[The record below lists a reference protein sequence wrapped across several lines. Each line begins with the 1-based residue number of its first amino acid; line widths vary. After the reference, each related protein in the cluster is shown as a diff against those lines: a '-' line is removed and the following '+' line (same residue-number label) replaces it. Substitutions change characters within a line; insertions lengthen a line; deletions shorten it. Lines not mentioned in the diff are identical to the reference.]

1 MTDRGRTVRAEHE
14 LAQSVERAVRLAA
27 RAGNRLLAGGR
38 AEIRVDDPVR
48 AAALERVLTRMGVR
62 VGPVAGSR
70 AGDGPGRP
78 DFVFVD
84 GDGTAIADTIRALA
98 GTAGAVTG
106 LPVTLI
112 PVPQDQAGSGGDAG
126 RDLTESV
133 RAALGAEW
141 RAEPLRRDILAVH
154 GPEGA
159 AALAARTG
167 LAPETDADARIA
179 WAALGMPVT
188 AALAAELAESRS
200 LAGTRVAVSLVLE
213 PKTSALALALQRA
226 GAEVAVFSA
235 VSETDPSVAGAL
247 AASGVRVFAPQAP
260 VAASEAAAVDSGH
273 AAGVLDWRPQ
283 LLVDDGSHLIR
294 LAHSERPRALSAIR
308 GASEET
314 TSGVRPLH
322 EMAAAGELRLPV
334 IAVNDART
342 KTDFDNRVGTGQSCV
357 LAVADLLDPEDGAP
371 PALERP
377 LVPIAGTSWTVVGYG
392 PVGEGVARFAAA
404 LGARVTVV
412 ERDAVRALSA
422 VHDGFEAAPLAEA
435 CATADVVISATGVW
449 HTLDGAALAALRA
462 GTAVA
467 VAGGIDDEL
476 GLDELRAAGWT
487 ERELAPGV
495 VEWCGPGGGPS
506 GPGILVLAGGGGV
519 NYTAGEGNPIEVM
532 DLSFATQLAA
542 LDRLAGSELEPG
554 VHAIDTGDELRVAA
568 AALAARGD
576 GADPAPTGARPGGAA
591 QPWRVHRYRSAG

>member
-1 MTDRGRTVRAEHE
+1 MTEHGGAADAERE
-14 LAQSVERAVRLAA
+14 LEQSTERAVRLAA

-38 AEIRVDDPVR
+38 AEVRIDDPVR
-48 AAALERVLTRMGVR
+48 AAAITGVLTRMGVR
-62 VGPVAGSR
+62 VGAGSG
-70 AGDGPGRP
+70 AGRP
-78 DFVFVD
+78 DFVFAARD
-84 GDGTAIADTIRALA
+84 GARVADAIRAFA
-98 GTAGAVTG
+98 RTDSAVTG
-106 LPVTLI
+106 LPVTVI
-112 PVPQDQAGSGGDAG
+112 PVPLGPSTSDIEGDL
-126 RDLTESV
+126 DLTGTV
-133 RAALGAEW
+133 HATLGADW
-141 RAEPLRRDILAVH
+141 RAEPLRRDILAFH
-154 GPEGA
+154 GPEGSA
-159 AALAARTG
+159 AVALRTG
-167 LAPETDADARIA
+167 LEPEADAEARIA

-188 AALAAELAESRS
+188 AALAAELAERRS
-200 LAGTRVAVSLVLE
+200 VAGTRVAVSLVLE

-235 VSETDPSVAGAL
+235 VSETDPSVARAL
-247 AASGVRVFAPQAP
+247 AAGGVRVFAPQTQ
-260 VAASEAAAVDSGH
+260 VAAHEAAAVDAEH

-294 LAHSERPRALSAIR
+294 LAHSERPEALSGLR
-308 GASEET
+308 GSSEET

-357 LAVADLLDPEDGAP
+357 LAVADLLDPDDAP
-371 PALERP
+371 PLVLERP
-377 LVPIAGTSWTVVGYG
+377 LVPVAGTSWTVVGYG

-422 VHDGFEAAPLAEA
+422 VHDGFAAAPLAEA
-435 CATADVVISATGVW
+435 CASADVVISATGVW
-449 HTLDGAALAALRA
+449 HTLDGAVLAALRP

-476 GLDELRAAGWT
+476 GLDELGAAGWMA
-487 ERELAPGV
+487 RELAPGIA
-495 VEWCGPGGGPS
+495 EWSEPGS
-506 GPGILVLAGGGGV
+506 EATEHGILVLADGGGV

-542 LDRLAGSELEPG
+542 LDRLARAELEPG
-554 VHAIDTGDELRVAA
+554 VHAIETADELRVAA

-576 GADPAPTGARPGGAA
+576 GADPAPVGARPGGAA